1 MLAIGEHF
9 EILTMLNCAQ
19 CDQKFRKIHQVNEH
33 RRIMHQSV
41 VLVTINGHRQ
51 AISRG
56 DDAEFHCPLG
66 DCVYK
71 TPNARYLQD
80 HSSTCKGLGP
90 TGRVQV
96 PTGGDAVLVP
106 VGDEIECNV
115 SFHFMCPVT
124 QNLMCA
130 CQQLVTD
137 TLSKYNLAWNSRC
150 RILLCVKCH
159 VGVPVDQGKMLNAHS
174 PSLRSR
180 MSSMNT

>member
-1 MLAIGEHF
+1 
-9 EILTMLNCAQ
+9 

-41 VLVTINGHRQ
+41 VLVTINGHGQ
-51 AISRG
+51 GISRG
-56 DDAEFHCPLG
+56 DDGEFHCPLG

-90 TGRVQV
+90 PGRVQV
-96 PTGGDAVLVP
+96 PTGGNAVLIP
-106 VGDEIECNV
+106 VGDEIE
-115 SFHFMCPVT
+115 F
-124 QNLMCA
+124 
-130 CQQLVTD
+130 TD

-159 VGVPVDQGKMLNAHS
+159 VGVPVDQV
-174 PSLRSR
+174 RS
-180 MSSMNT
+180 